1 MDESTVVR
9 VRDVTATIGAFL
21 KLGWVQRTEDGGY
34 LTTGP
39 YPHEPVEVPPQA
51 PQQAT
56 PVDPYS
62 LRGLQMR
69 GYRVM
74 AGKTRDQDR
83 VEIGGG
89 FFRITEARKHGLI

>member
-21 KLGWVQRTEDGGY
+21 KLGWVRRTEDGGY

-39 YPHEPVEVPPQA
+39 HPHVPLEVPPPA
-51 PQQAT
+51 PSKASE
-56 PVDPYS
+56 VDPYS
-62 LRGLQMR
+62 LRGLRMR

-74 AGKTRDQDR
+74 EGKTSDQDR

>member
-1 MDESTVVR
+1 MDENTVVR
-9 VRDVTATIGAFL
+9 VKDVTATIGAFL
-21 KLGWVQRTEDGGY
+21 KLGWVQRTEHGSY

-39 YPHEPVEVPPQA
+39 YPHEPLEVPPQA
-51 PQQAT
+51 PQQAA

-62 LRGLQMR
+62 LLGLQMR

-74 AGKTRDQDR
+74 AGKTREEDR

-89 FFRITEARKHGLI
+89 FFRITAARANGLI